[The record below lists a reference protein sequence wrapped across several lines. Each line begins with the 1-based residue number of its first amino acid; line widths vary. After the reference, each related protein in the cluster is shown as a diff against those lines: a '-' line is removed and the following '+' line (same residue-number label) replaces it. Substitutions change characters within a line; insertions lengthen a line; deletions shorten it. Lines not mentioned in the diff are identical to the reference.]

1 MHVCSRL
8 STRNWESDLVRP
20 EVVAFRELDTL
31 VRNLSDQLAGYRR
44 RAMAAEARARELETK
59 VADANA
65 GLTAAQADVARWTG
79 VAQRAEAEAAEARAA
94 ADEAETHASMASAA
108 AAAAAAVA
116 PRTPVAEAP
125 SGAEAAVP
133 PGDPELVR
141 ENEELRNL
149 LVEARERTAQLVER
163 VRFLRQQLGLG
174 AEK

>member
-1 MHVCSRL
+1 M
-8 STRNWESDLVRP
+8 RP

-44 RAMAAEARARELETK
+44 RAMAAEARTRELEGLLTS
-59 VADANA
+59 ANA
-65 GLTAAQADVARWTG
+65 ALSSAQSEVVRWKD
-79 VAQRAEAEAAEARAA
+79 VAQRAESDAAEARAA

-116 PRTPVAEAP
+116 PKAPAAEAIA
-125 SGAEAAVP
+125 GVP
-133 PGDPELVR
+133 ASPTDPELTR
-141 ENEELRNL
+141 ENEELRTL